1 MILKGSQRS
10 GGKQLGHH
18 LLKTEENEHVEVHEV
33 RGFVADDLMSAMRE
47 AYALAKGTRCT
58 QYLFSVSL
66 NPPQDENVPIGT
78 FTQAIDLI
86 EERAGLQGQPRAIV
100 FHEKEGRRHCHVVWS
115 RINAESMTAK
125 PLPFF
130 KLKLRE
136 VSKQLYLEN
145 GWTMPKGLID
155 SRARDP
161 KNFTLDDWQQA
172 KRAGL
177 KAGEVKGLIQE
188 CWAASDGLA
197 AFQQALAE
205 RGLYLAK
212 GDRRGHVA
220 VTFEGD
226 VLSIAR
232 MTGKTAKEVRA
243 KLGEADKLPG
253 VEETIRKIG
262 TELAPRL
269 SHLIAEAK
277 RIASVQMKPLN
288 DQRDALRE
296 RHAQERKALDALQ
309 EQRRTNELKD
319 RAARFR
325 KGVLGL
331 WDRLTGAHTKTKKQ
345 NELEAAFATER
356 DRTQRDTLVAVQLD
370 DRRELQTRIRA
381 ERRRYAEQVLF
392 LYREAARYRLM
403 RQGEL
408 QRGREPEQPA
418 KAPDGSR
425 PSQRTQ
431 RGPGLER

>member
-1 MILKGSQRS
+1 VILKGSQRS

-33 RGFVADDLMSAMRE
+33 RGFVSDDLMGAMRE

-78 FTQAIDLI
+78 FEHAIDLI

-115 RINAESMTAK
+115 RIDAESMTAK

-136 VSKQLYLEN
+136 VSKQLYLDH
-145 GWTMPKGLID
+145 GWQMPKGLID

-161 KNFTLDDWQQA
+161 KNFTLEEWQQA

-177 KAGEVKGLIQE
+177 KTGEVKGLIQE
-188 CWAASDGLA
+188 CWAASDGLP

-212 GDRRGHVA
+212 GDRRGHIA
-220 VTFEGD
+220 VTFEGE

-232 MTGKTAKEVRA
+232 MTGKSAKEVRA

-253 VEETIRKIG
+253 VEDTIRKIG
-262 TELAPRL
+262 TELAPQL
-269 SHLIAEAK
+269 SHLITEAK
-277 RIASVQMKPLN
+277 RIAAVQMKPLN
-288 DQRDALRE
+288 DQREALRE
-296 RHAQERKALDALQ
+296 KHAHERKALDALQ
-309 EQRRTNELKD
+309 DQRRANELKD

-325 KGVLGL
+325 KGVLGM

-356 DRTQRDTLVAVQLD
+356 DRKQRDTLVAVQLD

-381 ERRRYAEQVLF
+381 ERRRHAEQVLF

-403 RQGEL
+403 RQGEMP
-408 QRGREPEQPA
+408 RGREPEQPA
-418 KAPDGSR
+418 KAPDGTR
-425 PSQRTQ
+425 QSQRGQ